1 MKNSM
6 TIAFALTALTG
17 TAGAQEVFFQGFET
31 DTAGYFDENNGWAGV
46 VDRTASGTNS
56 ISSSDGSWHAI
67 FTQSNTAAAG
77 GTSGPFSRFDMYRD
91 TFPTGGYTASVDIY
105 LDTAMAAGEG
115 FDYSVAS
122 SGSDNLHQRDF
133 IFHVTSD
140 TSSGQ
145 LLVGATNNSNFAPRE
160 DLETINHYAVPQSG
174 WYTFEH
180 VFRND
185 GGVLAV
191 DLNLLDD
198 LGNPVFTETRTT
210 AADTIPGE
218 VGGNRYNWF
227 THINVTGGIAVD
239 NASLTLVPAPAS
251 AALLG
256 LGGIAAVRRRR

>member
-6 TIAFALTALTG
+6 TLAFALTALAG

-31 DTAGYFDENNGWAGV
+31 DTAGYFNQTNGWSGETNRV
-46 VDRTASGTNS
+46 PSGTNS
-56 ISSSDGSWHAI
+56 IASSDGSFHAI
-67 FTQSNTAAAG
+67 FTQTDADG
-77 GTSGPFSRFDMYRD
+77 GLTGPFSRFDMYRD

-105 LDTAMAAGEG
+105 LDTAMTAGEG

-122 SGSDNLHQRDF
+122 SGTDNLHQRDF
-133 IFHVTSD
+133 IFHVASD

-145 LLVGATNNSNFAPRE
+145 LLVGASNNSNFAPRE
-160 DLETINHYAVPQSG
+160 DLDTLSNYYAVPQSG

-198 LGNPVFTETRTT
+198 LGNVLFTETRTDGS
-210 AADTIPGE
+210 DTIPGE

-256 LGGIAAVRRRR
+256 LGGLAAIRRRR